1 MKKKK
6 KKKKAGGRDREP
18 CVREPC
24 VRTGAAD
31 TASIATPTSTK
42 HEVTWRARSLYQRG
56 RVWSTDV
63 VKNIT
68 EKTYGTLHGATGM
81 RLRSGGSHEKHAQR
95 MKGIGQSTFQG
106 SSCERPN
113 GRSRCLLEQNG
124 VVFEVERPDCSVPAQ
139 QQQQQQQQH
148 DADDAP
154 RRIKQRKWAVSRTKV
169 CTQRKSHAAAT
180 AARRQCEGDKC
191 NGSQTHAV
199 TLLMMAYARARA
211 SSRTSS
217 WDTSV
222 ATLKSSRA
230 SNVQM
235 SSPAAMLPSG
245 ASQE

>member
-1 MKKKK
+1 MVSVKLMQQQKKVVHH
-6 KKKKAGGRDREP
+6 RRP
-18 CVREPC
+18 QP
-24 VRTGAAD
+24 
-31 TASIATPTSTK
+31 
-42 HEVTWRARSLYQRG
+42 Y
-56 RVWSTDV
+56 V
-63 VKNIT
+63 VKSQSSSFQ
-68 EKTYGTLHGATGM
+68 M
-81 RLRSGGSHEKHAQR
+81 RLRTGRSHEKHAER
-95 MKGIGQSTFQG
+95 MKGTGESTFEG

-113 GRSRCLLEQNG
+113 GRSRCLRVQNG

-139 QQQQQQQQH
+139 QQQQQQH
-148 DADDAP
+148 DDGGGGGDDDDDDAP

-199 TLLMMAYARARA
+199 TLLMMAYARAGA

-230 SNVQM
+230 SNVPM

-245 ASQE
+245 ASPE